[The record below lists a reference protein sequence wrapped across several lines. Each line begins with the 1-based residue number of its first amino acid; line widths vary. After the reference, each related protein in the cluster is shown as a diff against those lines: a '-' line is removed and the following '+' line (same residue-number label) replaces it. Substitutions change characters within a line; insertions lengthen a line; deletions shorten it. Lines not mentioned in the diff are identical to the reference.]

1 MPRSTRKNLILKATQ
16 SLMAID
22 RLDIYIMDMAELAAG
37 RQPAITELMPTLVQG
52 HQVIRQLWHQLKE
65 QL

>member
-1 MPRSTRKNLILKATQ
+1 
-16 SLMAID
+16 MAID
-22 RLDIYIMDMAELAAG
+22 RLDIYLMDMAELAAG